1 MALDRQNTGPAIL
14 RICIGLFFVFEAI
27 GKIRWVTNASL
38 LGDQLSGWSKAASA
52 GSISQWYLQTVALPG
67 VAYFARLVPLGEISS
82 GLAMIL
88 GFWTP
93 FAAFIAFFMALNFLI
108 ASGAIF
114 KYSFLTNGYGLPVL
128 GSTLALVFSGSRG
141 KMKNLKLK
149 REKS

>member
-1 MALDRQNTGPAIL
+1 MAIDRQPTGLTIL
-14 RICIGLFFVFEAI
+14 RICIGVFFVFEAI
-27 GKIRWVTNASL
+27 GKVRWFTNASL
-38 LGDQLSGWSKAASA
+38 LGDQLSGWSNAASG

-67 VAYFARLVPLGEISS
+67 VRYFARLVPLGEMSS

-93 FAAFIAFFMALNFLI
+93 AAAFIAFFMALNFLI

-141 KMKNLKLK
+141 KAKNLKLK
-149 REKS
+149 REK